1 MRGQVPAL
9 RNTNPAVPLA
19 LPYGLGEMNRKKPV
33 VVDAALAPAWVDIVT
48 ALSLSLS
55 LAQAPAQGAASAGP
69 GAAAAGG
76 GALDQARALSG
87 LVARALSPPGVDAAA
102 PAATPE
108 STPCAAAALKGR
120 AADDD
125 NAGPPGGA
133 VPDGTPYPALAR
145 YFFLPPGQ
153 VRALLIPLSPWL
165 SRSPDTASACPL
177 WQAGATATSLGP
189 ARWVT
194 QVRAWPAR

>member
-19 LPYGLGEMNRKKPV
+19 LPYGLGELNRKKPV
-33 VVDAALAPAWVDIVT
+33 VVDAALAPAWVDVIT
-48 ALSLSLS
+48 ALSLS
-55 LAQAPAQGAASAGP
+55 LAQAPTQSAASAGP
-69 GAAAAGG
+69 GAAAAAAG
-76 GALDQARALSG
+76 GAMDQARALSG
-87 LVARALSPPGVDAAA
+87 LLARALSPPGVDAAA

-125 NAGPPGGA
+125 GAGPPGA

-153 VRALLIPLSPWL
+153 VRALQHAPSLPLLALPL
-165 SRSPDTASACPL
+165 SPDTAFAPCGRPAPRPRP
-177 WQAGATATSLGP
+177 WGPRAG
-189 ARWVT
+189 
-194 QVRAWPAR
+194 

>member
-55 LAQAPAQGAASAGP
+55 LAQAPTQGAASAGP
-69 GAAAAGG
+69 GAAAAAAG

-125 NAGPPGGA
+125 NAGPAGGA

-153 VRALLIPLSPWL
+153 VRALLIPLSPLAL
-165 SRSPDTASACPL
+165 SLT
-177 WQAGATATSLGP
+177 
-189 ARWVT
+189 
-194 QVRAWPAR
+194 